1 MDVLE
6 KLTAILIPDF
16 KPGWPNGWLGTIPLI
31 VSMIILFI
39 SKKEAA
45 KRAVNM
51 STYTKKE
58 KCQVFMST
66 FVFFGAV
73 LYSIGLPLRFER
85 MWFYTGLTVYAAGA
99 IPYIVST
106 INFAATPLNAP
117 IVKGVYKVSRNPMYF
132 FSALTL
138 LGIGIACAS
147 WFMTILVIVYIA
159 TTHLTVLAE
168 EKYCSAK
175 YGEPYREY
183 MRNVPRYFLFF

>member
-1 MDVLE
+1 MNS
-6 KLTAILIPDF
+6 IPDF
-16 KPGWPNGWLGTIPLI
+16 EPGWSNGWLGSIPII
-31 VSMIILFI
+31 VSMTILFI
-39 SKKEAA
+39 FNKEAA
-45 KRAVNM
+45 KRAAYM
-51 STYTKKE
+51 SAYTTKE
-58 KCQVFMST
+58 KCQALVST

-73 LYSIGLPLRFER
+73 LYSIGLPLRLET
-85 MWFYTGLTVYAAGA
+85 MWFYIGLIVYTAGV

-106 INFAATPLNAP
+106 MNFASTPLNAP